1 MLFDL
6 AMPLSWL
13 HTKKTAQGCLGIE
26 LNHGRAWA
34 VHRTDRGVISSYLP
48 SEDDDGLASLGEWI
62 KDHKLTG
69 IPVVVCLD
77 STRYEL
83 QLVES
88 PPVPAE
94 ELSDA
99 MGFRLAELVSDDI
112 SDKVLQ
118 AFPLPSDAYRGRMT
132 MAFAA
137 ITERSYLKEIV
148 TFCREYEL
156 KLDQIIINEMS
167 ALNLLASVDPDDSVA
182 VLRLEA
188 DAGVIYLYRNGAL
201 YFTRQISLG
210 TDDLGLS
217 SLNVSEGGMMMQ
229 PNSRIDVLALEL
241 QRSMDYFESQL
252 GLGAI
257 GQLWV
262 MKPDNIDVTD
272 ALGEIEDR
280 INTPVRLMSLES
292 AFNRQEGEIPL
303 TASLAMA
310 LGGALGYD
318 LGN

>member
-1 MLFDL
+1 
-6 AMPLSWL
+6 MPLSWL
-13 HTKKTAQGCLGIE
+13 QAKKTAQGCLGIE
-26 LNHGRAWA
+26 LNQGKAWA

-48 SEDDDGLASLGEWI
+48 SEEDEGLISLGEWI
-62 KDHKLTG
+62 KEQKLSG
-69 IPVVVCLD
+69 MPVVVCLD
-77 STRYEL
+77 ASEYEL

-94 ELSDA
+94 ELSA
-99 MGFRLAELVSDDI
+99 ALSFRLTELVSEGAG
-112 SDKVLQ
+112 DKVLQ

-132 MAFAA
+132 MAFAV
-137 ITERSYLKEIV
+137 ITERSYLQDIV
-148 TFCREYEL
+148 TFCQEHEL
-156 KLDQIIINEMS
+156 QLSQIIINEIGT
-167 ALNLLASVDPDDSVA
+167 LNLLASVEPEESVA

-188 DAGVIYLYRNGAL
+188 SSGAIYLYRNGAL

-210 TDDLGLS
+210 TEDLGLS

-257 GQLWV
+257 SQLWV
-262 MKPDNIDVTD
+262 LKPDGVDVTD
-272 ALGEIEDR
+272 ALGDIEDR

-292 AFNRQEGEIPL
+292 AFNRQEGEVPL

>member
-1 MLFDL
+1 
-6 AMPLSWL
+6 MPLPWL
-13 HTKKTAQGCLGIE
+13 HRKKTAQGCLGIE

-34 VHRTDRGVISSYLP
+34 VHRTFRGVIASYVP
-48 SEDDDGLASLGEWI
+48 SEEDEGLTSLGEWI
-62 KDHKLTG
+62 KEQKLTG

-88 PPVPAE
+88 PPVPQE

-99 MGFRLAELVSDDI
+99 LGFRLAELVSDG
-112 SDKVLQ
+112 STDKVLQ

-137 ITERSYLKEIV
+137 ITERAYLKEIV
-148 TFCREYEL
+148 AFCHEYEL
-156 KLDQIIINEMS
+156 KLDQIIINELS
-167 ALNLLASVDPDDSVA
+167 TLNLLASVDPDDSVA

-188 DAGVIYLYRNGAL
+188 EAGVIYLYRDGAL

-262 MKPDNIDVTD
+262 MKPDFIDVTD

-292 AFNRQEGEIPL
+292 AFNRQEDDVPL
-303 TASLAMA
+303 TASLATA

-318 LGN
+318 VGN

>member
-1 MLFDL
+1 
-6 AMPLSWL
+6 MPLSWL

-48 SEDDDGLASLGEWI
+48 SEDDDWLASLGEWI

-99 MGFRLAELVSDDI
+99 MGFRLAELVSDDV

-292 AFNRQEGEIPL
+292 AFNRQEDEIPL

>member
-1 MLFDL
+1 
-6 AMPLSWL
+6 MPLSWL
-13 HTKKTAQGCLGIE
+13 HTKKTAQGCLGVE

-48 SEDDDGLASLGEWI
+48 SEEDEGLASLGEWI
-62 KDHKLTG
+62 KDRKLTG
-69 IPVVVCLD
+69 LPVVVCLD
-77 STRYEL
+77 ATRYEL

-88 PPVPAE
+88 PMVPPE
-94 ELSDA
+94 ELTDA
-99 MGFRLAELVSDDI
+99 LSFRLAELISDGAGVG
-112 SDKVLQ
+112 DKVLQ
-118 AFPLPSDAYRGRMT
+118 AFPLPGDAYRGRMT

-148 TFCREYEL
+148 AFCREYEL
-156 KLDQIIINEMS
+156 KLDQIIINELS
-167 ALNLLASVDPDDSVA
+167 TLNLLASVEPEDSVA

-188 DAGVIYLYRNGAL
+188 EAGVIYLYRAGAL

-257 GQLWV
+257 SQLWV
-262 MKPDNIDVTD
+262 MKPDFIDVTD
-272 ALGEIEDR
+272 ALSEIEDR

-292 AFNRQEGEIPL
+292 AFNRQEDDVPI

-318 LGN
+318 LGS

>member
-1 MLFDL
+1 
-6 AMPLSWL
+6 MPLSWL

-292 AFNRQEGEIPL
+292 AFNRQEDEIPL

>member
-1 MLFDL
+1 
-6 AMPLSWL
+6 MPLSWL

-62 KDHKLTG
+62 KDQKLTG

-99 MGFRLAELVSDDI
+99 MGFRLAELVSDDV

-292 AFNRQEGEIPL
+292 AFNRQEDEIPL

>member
-1 MLFDL
+1 MRI

-48 SEDDDGLASLGEWI
+48 SEDDEGLASLGEWI
-62 KDHKLTG
+62 KDQKLTG

-99 MGFRLAELVSDDI
+99 MGFRLAELVSDDV

>member
-1 MLFDL
+1 MRI

-99 MGFRLAELVSDDI
+99 MGFRLAELVSDDV

-292 AFNRQEGEIPL
+292 AFNRQEDEIPL

>member
-1 MLFDL
+1 
-6 AMPLSWL
+6 MPLSWL

-99 MGFRLAELVSDDI
+99 MGFRLAELVSGDV

-292 AFNRQEGEIPL
+292 AFNRQEDEIPL

>member
-1 MLFDL
+1 
-6 AMPLSWL
+6 MPLSWL

>member
-1 MLFDL
+1 
-6 AMPLSWL
+6 MPLSWL

-99 MGFRLAELVSDDI
+99 MGFRLAELVSDDV

-292 AFNRQEGEIPL
+292 AFNRQEDEIPL

>member
-1 MLFDL
+1 MRI

-62 KDHKLTG
+62 KDHKLNG

-99 MGFRLAELVSDDI
+99 MGFRLAELVSGDV

-118 AFPLPSDAYRGRMT
+118 AFPLPGDAYRGRMT

-257 GQLWV
+257 GQVWV

-292 AFNRQEGEIPL
+292 AFNRQEDEIPL

>member
-1 MLFDL
+1 
-6 AMPLSWL
+6 MPLSWL

-62 KDHKLTG
+62 KDHKLNG

-99 MGFRLAELVSDDI
+99 MGFRLAELVSGDV

-148 TFCREYEL
+148 TFCRDYEL
-156 KLDQIIINEMS
+156 KLEQIIINEMS

-292 AFNRQEGEIPL
+292 AFNRQEDEIPL

>member
-1 MLFDL
+1 
-6 AMPLSWL
+6 
-13 HTKKTAQGCLGIE
+13 
-26 LNHGRAWA
+26 
-34 VHRTDRGVISSYLP
+34 
-48 SEDDDGLASLGEWI
+48 
-62 KDHKLTG
+62 
-69 IPVVVCLD
+69 
-77 STRYEL
+77 
-83 QLVES
+83 
-88 PPVPAE
+88 
-94 ELSDA
+94 
-99 MGFRLAELVSDDI
+99 MGFRLAELVSDDV

-292 AFNRQEGEIPL
+292 AFNRQEDEIPL

>member
-1 MLFDL
+1 MRI

>member
-1 MLFDL
+1 MRI

-99 MGFRLAELVSDDI
+99 MGFRLAELVSDDV

>member
-1 MLFDL
+1 
-6 AMPLSWL
+6 MPLSWL

-99 MGFRLAELVSDDI
+99 MGFRLAELVSDDV

>member
-1 MLFDL
+1 
-6 AMPLSWL
+6 MPLSWL

-48 SEDDDGLASLGEWI
+48 SEDDEGLASLGEWI
-62 KDHKLTG
+62 KDQKLTG

-99 MGFRLAELVSDDI
+99 MGFRLAELVSDDV

-167 ALNLLASVDPDDSVA
+167 ALNLLASVDRDDSVA

-292 AFNRQEGEIPL
+292 AFNRQEDEIPL